1 MAENHVYGH
10 LHDEDPQLIREMFF
24 FFYHGFYSAP
34 IGIAGQHDI
43 AISQK
48 HIGMYSLAI
57 KYDIKAL
64 QQYTTEEFQ
73 SHLAKCTT
81 LDFLS
86 TIESAYFT
94 GEASPLRKIVVSEAE
109 VRCRELMTPGSR
121 ARHIFFA
128 TMTILPAFERDMFV
142 RYFEAGAGVMCK
154 NCRGWID
161 QSTFCNRCTSVG
173 LAKTEESDDEQDFG
187 AHVHDELMEDSSHT
201 LIADLTG

>member
-1 MAENHVYGH
+1 MIHMA
-10 LHDEDPQLIREMFF
+10 DEDPQLIREMFF

-48 HIGMYSLAI
+48 HIGMYNLAI
-57 KYDIKAL
+57 KYDVKAL

-81 LDFLS
+81 VDFLS

-94 GEASPLRKIVVSEAE
+94 GEASPLRKIVVSEAG

-128 TMTILPAFERDMFV
+128 TMTILPVFERDMFV
-142 RYFEAGAGVMCK
+142 RYFEAGAGV
-154 NCRGWID
+154 
-161 QSTFCNRCTSVG
+161 TLG
-173 LAKTEESDDEQDFG
+173 LAKTEESDDERDFG
-187 AHVHDELMEDSSHT
+187 AHFHDELMEDSSHT